1 MSDQPRHVVRRD
13 GIRRKIEKRLLG
25 LEVSKLQ
32 HKNDL
37 GGMASALSGRRP
49 FRLGESEIFRALEII
64 EIWQG
69 VESMPLLGRQHREPP
84 GASRSG
90 GRIGARTGPRRRCSN
105 IPEIVHF
112 RVCMPARM
120 TVPWGWRPR
129 RSDHANDR
137 FRESQSMAPP
147 IKPTNTS
154 RRAREHLAPAEID
167 QLISAARR
175 LGRHGRRDAAMILLA
190 YRHGLRVSE
199 LVSLRREQ
207 LDLRQGLLHV
217 RRRKNGL
224 PSTHPLR
231 GPELRALR
239 EVLREYPDSAYVFVS
254 ERGAPMTDS
263 TFRKLLTR
271 AGTEAGLGLPVHP
284 HMLRHSTGF
293 KLANDGQDTRAI
305 QHYLGHRNIQHT
317 VVYTN
322 LASNRFN
329 DFWKD

>member
-1 MSDQPRHVVRRD
+1 
-13 GIRRKIEKRLLG
+13 
-25 LEVSKLQ
+25 
-32 HKNDL
+32 
-37 GGMASALSGRRP
+37 
-49 FRLGESEIFRALEII
+49 
-64 EIWQG
+64 
-69 VESMPLLGRQHREPP
+69 
-84 GASRSG
+84 
-90 GRIGARTGPRRRCSN
+90 
-105 IPEIVHF
+105 
-112 RVCMPARM
+112 M
-120 TVPWGWRPR
+120 T
-129 RSDHANDR
+129 
-137 FRESQSMAPP
+137 PP

-167 QLISAARR
+167 QLISVARR

-239 EVLREYPDSAYVFVS
+239 EVLRDYPDSAYVFIS

-263 TFRKLLTR
+263 TFRKLLAR
-271 AGTEAGLGLPVHP
+271 AGGEAGLGLPVHP

-317 VVYTN
+317 VVYTH
-322 LASNRFN
+322 LASSRFN